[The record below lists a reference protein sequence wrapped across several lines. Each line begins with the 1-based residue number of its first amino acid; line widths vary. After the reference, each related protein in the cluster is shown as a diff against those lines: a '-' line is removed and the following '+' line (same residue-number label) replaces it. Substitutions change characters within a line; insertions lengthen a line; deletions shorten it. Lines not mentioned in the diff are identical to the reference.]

1 LHLKQRTL
9 QWAAENGLTEL
20 YTWTQAGNVPM
31 LTLNEKLGYV
41 TRQQSVTLA
50 RPLPLDTTSPA

>member
-1 LHLKQRTL
+1 
-9 QWAAENGLTEL
+9 
-20 YTWTQAGNVPM
+20 M

-50 RPLPLDTTSPA
+50 RPLPLDATSPA